1 MNAKI
6 LLHRNLLCAALSLAI
21 AGCGDAAQSG
31 DKPAAPKLAQA
42 PQRAAPAA
50 PADEAAL
57 IAEVASSLQAC
68 SYDGSPLALPKSALD
83 FSAQGSGARV
93 VAEIMK
99 FTGLPQNFD
108 VIEGKVPNAAAVIVL
123 GPNQLPRRVIAYNRQ
138 FMEQVREATRNND
151 WAPVSIMAHEI
162 GHHLSG
168 HTITPGGSQPP
179 TELEADKFSGFVLYK
194 MGSSLAD
201 AQKALE
207 TLVPEQDGRT
217 HPGRGKRVAAIR
229 DGWQQACTQQS
240 GDCSGGAAL
249 ATAQPTGPAV
259 AANSAP
265 ATAPASA
272 PETRGDFGAGRA
284 SDAPAVAQAP
294 ARDDA
299 APAVTQAPARDDA
312 TTARTAAATGRGAA
326 DTLPVPDANAL
337 PSKFDRFV
345 YDESGLLDPAT
356 RATFE
361 KKLFDHAAKHNV
373 EIVSLLVKD
382 LHGLSADDYAY
393 AMMRQL
399 RVGKLDVGNGAVLVV
414 APGED
419 QVGVAMGPGVQRH
432 MKSYVSLEKER
443 LGNFLKLGWPQ
454 CQKKSACSDGWSE
467 SFFGAASHIADDTRF
482 LPWTIRYQSLA
493 ELAAADAAD
502 QADREANNRR
512 YDPAKDPVRGQI
524 LRLQA
529 DLSSLDARKGDLAKW
544 IIDRSDSDDA
554 DLHTLQAS
562 AENGRQVLIETD
574 PHTERLMPSPLSSGK
589 RYDFIVRVKDASFY
603 NPKDPIRVELLSYS
617 LMN

>member
-1 MNAKI
+1 MNANI

-31 DKPAAPKLAQA
+31 EKPAAPTLAQAPA
-42 PQRAAPAA
+42 PQRAAPAAA

-68 SYDGSPLALPKSALD
+68 SYDGSPLALSKSALN
-83 FSAQGSGARV
+83 FSGQGAGAKV

-108 VIEGKVPNAAAVIVL
+108 VIEGQVPNAAAVIVL
-123 GPNQLPRRVIAYNRQ
+123 GPDQLPRRVIAYNRR
-138 FMEQVREATRNND
+138 FMDQVREATRNND

-207 TLVPEQDGRT
+207 TLVPEQDGKT

-229 DGWQQACTQQS
+229 DGWQQACAQQS
-240 GDCSGGAAL
+240 GDCSSGTAL
-249 ATAQPTGPAV
+249 AAARPAAPAV
-259 AANSAP
+259 AANTA
-265 ATAPASA
+265 AAPAST
-272 PETRGDFGAGRA
+272 PESHGDFGTGRA
-284 SDAPAVAQAP
+284 PDAPAVAQAP

-299 APAVTQAPARDDA
+299 TPAIARAPV
-312 TTARTAAATGRGAA
+312 TTAGRGAI
-326 DTLPVPDANAL
+326 DILPVPDASAL

-356 RATFE
+356 RASFE
-361 KKLFDHAAKHNV
+361 QKLFDHAAKHNV

-414 APGED
+414 APGQGE
-419 QVGVAMGPGVQRH
+419 VGVAMGPGVQRH
-432 MKSYVSLEKER
+432 MKSYVSLEKDR

-454 CQKKSACSDGWSE
+454 CQKKSACNDGWSE
-467 SFFGAASHIADDTRF
+467 SFFSAAEHIANDTRF

-502 QADREANNRR
+502 EADREANNRR

-529 DLSSLDARKGDLAKW
+529 DLSSLDARTGELAKW
-544 IIDRSDSDDA
+544 VLDRSDTDDA

-574 PHTERLMPSPLSSGK
+574 PHAERLMPSPLSSGK
-589 RYDFIVRVKDASFY
+589 RYEFIVRVKDASFY
-603 NPKDPIRVELLSYS
+603 NLKDPIRVELLSYS
-617 LMN
+617 LMQ

>member
-1 MNAKI
+1 MNANI

-21 AGCGDAAQSG
+21 AGCGDAAQPG
-31 DKPAAPKLAQA
+31 GKPAAPTLAQA
-42 PQRAAPAA
+42 PQRAAPAAA

-68 SYDGSPLALPKSALD
+68 SYDGSPLALSKSALN
-83 FSAQGSGARV
+83 FSGQGAGAKV

-108 VIEGKVPNAAAVIVL
+108 VIEGQVPNAAAVIVL
-123 GPNQLPRRVIAYNRQ
+123 GPDQLPRRVIAYNRR

-207 TLVPEQDGRT
+207 TLVPEQDGKT
-217 HPGRGKRVAAIR
+217 HPGRRKRVAAIR

-240 GDCSGGAAL
+240 GDCSSGIAL
-249 ATAQPTGPAV
+249 TSAKPAGPAV
-259 AANSAP
+259 AANNTA

-272 PETRGDFGAGRA
+272 PETRGDFGTGRA
-284 SDAPAVAQAP
+284 PDAPAVAQAP
-294 ARDDA
+294 VRDDATPAVAQATRDDA
-299 APAVTQAPARDDA
+299 AAVRAAPAA
-312 TTARTAAATGRGAA
+312 GRGAV
-326 DTLPVPDANAL
+326 DTLPVPDTNAL

-361 KKLFDHAAKHNV
+361 QKLFDHAAKHNV

-414 APGED
+414 APGQG

-454 CQKKSACSDGWSE
+454 CQKKSACNDSWSE
-467 SFFGAASHIADDTRF
+467 SFFSAAEHIANDTRF

-529 DLSSLDARKGDLAKW
+529 DLSSLDARKGELAKW
-544 IIDRSDSDDA
+544 VIDRNDTDDA

-589 RYDFIVRVKDASFY
+589 RYDFIVRVKDAGFY
-603 NPKDPIRVELLSYS
+603 NLKDPIRVELLSYS
-617 LMN
+617 LMQ